1 MINPNYCIE
10 YFAIAVSFWR
20 ITLMIIP
27 VKYCYYQDY
36 HAFIFL
42 CWCPKEGLAMISLAF
57 NSLVSSQSFLVLS
70 FMIAAAQKS
79 VNKFNERSLSIYS
92 VVPFWLHPSLF

>member
-1 MINPNYCIE
+1 
-10 YFAIAVSFWR
+10 
-20 ITLMIIP
+20 
-27 VKYCYYQDY
+27 
-36 HAFIFL
+36 
-42 CWCPKEGLAMISLAF
+42 MISIAF

-79 VNKFNERSLSIYS
+79 VNKFNKRSLSIYS